1 MEYKRPVEGE
11 VYQHF
16 KGNAYRILTIAKHSE
31 TLEEL
36 VIYQE
41 VDGVNVYAR
50 PYEMFVSKVDKEKY
64 PDCTQEYRFELQK
77 DHATFSIMDF
87 LDLECAT
94 EKIKYLE
101 LMREIVTEQQIS
113 IVAQSLDFVENDG
126 DLQERFHAILQYL
139 RTIERYEIRAL
150 SQ

>member
-1 MEYKRPVEGE
+1 MECKRPVEGDI
-11 VYQHF
+11 YQHF
-16 KGNAYRILTIAKHSE
+16 KGNMYRILAIARHSE

-41 VDGVNVYAR
+41 VDGPNVYAR
-50 PYEMFVSKVDKEKY
+50 PYEMFVSKVDKSKY
-64 PDCTQEYRFELQK
+64 PECAQEYRFELQK

-101 LMREIVTEQQIS
+101 LTRETVTEQQLS
-113 IVAQSLDFVENDG
+113 IVAQSLDFVENEG

-139 RTIERYEIRAL
+139 RTIERYEIRR
-150 SQ
+150 

>member
-1 MEYKRPVEGE
+1 MEYRRPVEGDI
-11 VYQHF
+11 YRHF
-16 KGNAYRILTIAKHSE
+16 KGNTYRVLAIAKHSE

-41 VDGVNVYAR
+41 VEGQNIYAR
-50 PYEMFVSKVDKEKY
+50 PYDMFVSKVDKEKY
-64 PDCTQEYRFELQK
+64 PDCAQEYRFELQNEI
-77 DHATFSIMDF
+77 ATFSIMDF

-101 LMREIVTEQQIS
+101 LMRETVTEQQIS

-139 RTIERYEIRAL
+139 RTIERYEIRR
-150 SQ
+150 